1 MSIHKISLI
10 RAILSV
16 KWFLKPILPQTKI
29 RYHNC
34 NWAHRVTVWVYSS
47 LLFAVCI
54 LLLRLYIDRLLH
66 WSYCQNQFL
75 MESGCDRVYLEF
87 GSKFYPELRKC
98 RMSVTFVIIN
108 SVISVLG
115 GHWLHYTS
123 ALTDFSSSIPC
134 HKIGECFLVFWLCL
148 RWRQH
153 WKKILWNS

>member
-1 MSIHKISLI
+1 MLSGSWNRYCHKRKFGII
-10 RAILSV
+10 IV
-16 KWFLKPILPQTKI
+16 IGPI
-29 RYHNC
+29 
-34 NWAHRVTVWVYSS
+34 VWVYSS

-123 ALTDFSSSIPC
+123 CFDRFLKLYSLPQNWRMLSCLLTLSKV
-134 HKIGECFLVFWLCL
+134 KITLEKDTMKFIVWDL
-148 RWRQH
+148 RLH
-153 WKKILWNS
+153 L